1 MTDLIKWAY
10 RQAILTG
17 STDTWEEY
25 DDELKAFISAETVSR
40 VFAVKSLHSLNP
52 SLVIL
57 QEDLT
62 SHFDCKVWSG
72 GTWQYVEHKY
82 RNVPS
87 TRYRDCLLS
96 AEKFNLCK
104 EAGALVMF
112 TFADGVWY
120 LFDLAECNP
129 RWSEVVRPKY
139 TAVNYGKVAEKA
151 AFLKY
156 KEAIASGRIGD
167 DRQDS

>member
-17 STDTWEEY
+17 STDTWDEY
-25 DDELKAFISAETVSR
+25 DEATKAFISAETVSR
-40 VFAVKSLHSLNP
+40 VFAVKSLHNLNP
-52 SLVIL
+52 NLTIL
-57 QEDLT
+57 QEELT

-72 GTWQYVEHKY
+72 GTWQFVEHKF

-87 TRYRDCLLS
+87 TRYRDCMLS

-104 EAGALVMF
+104 EAGTFVLF
-112 TFADGVWY
+112 TFSDGVWY
-120 LFDLAECNP
+120 LFDLSKCKP
-129 RWSEVVRPKY
+129 RWSEVMHKQYSV
-139 TAVNYGKVAEKA
+139 VNYGKVAEKA